1 MKETQQSPDIRV
13 LSMTHC
19 LYMVHQTL
27 ITKYLLFDF
36 HVNCHPL
43 LWSPQ
48 NHNPTSSFPFNWK
61 KVKVKSL
68 IRVRL
73 FVTPWTVAH
82 QAPPSMGFS
91 RQEHWSG
98 LPLAP
103 LSMGFSRQEY
113 WSGLPFPSPADLPDP
128 GIKPRSPSQ
137 ADALTSE
144 PPGKLT
150 FKVRVLAI
158 LTSYSDFLDLS
169 LVYILLNF
177 FDFLLLI
184 CLMSI

>member
-1 MKETQQSPDIRV
+1 M
-13 LSMTHC
+13 
-19 LYMVHQTL
+19 
-27 ITKYLLFDF
+27 
-36 HVNCHPL
+36 
-43 LWSPQ
+43 
-48 NHNPTSSFPFNWK
+48 
-61 KVKVKSL
+61 
-68 IRVRL
+68 
-73 FVTPWTVAH
+73 
-82 QAPPSMGFS
+82 
-91 RQEHWSG
+91 
-98 LPLAP
+98 AP